1 MELPYHLQTL
11 APLAG
16 ALDIIRYL
24 GTIDDPS
31 ADADAI
37 CDALDLSDRTADKAI
52 RRLVTKGYLQM
63 DAARAYRLTNQGHE
77 AVEILAE
84 YDEANPDDGRDDESE
99 VSMIVRRLVVAVPQM
114 LVAGQPNTVAV
125 GLDGA
130 TDEEVG
136 VLYAPA
142 DMVVRLSV
150 INGEPSKPQEAIL
163 KLSNYPVKQAF
174 TITPDLYQQTRIRVQ
189 VFQLGP
195 NPDDINIA
203 GGLYVDA
210 PVALAAG
217 TPSPLAYGSDIQIQV
232 LD

>member
-11 APLAG
+11 APLTG

-24 GTIDDPS
+24 GSIDEPS

-84 YDEANPDDGRDDESE
+84 YDEENPDTDSDDSSE
-99 VSMIVRRLVVAVPQM
+99 VSIITRRLVVAVPQS

-130 TDEEVG
+130 PDEESG
-136 VLYAPA
+136 VLYNPA

-150 INGEPSKPQEAIL
+150 VNGEPSKPQEAIL
-163 KLSNYPVKQAF
+163 KLSNYPVKQVF
-174 TITPDLYQQTRIRVQ
+174 TVTPEMYDQMRIKVQ

-195 NPDDINIA
+195 NPDDINVS

-210 PVALAAG
+210 PVAVNGG
-217 TPSPLAYGSDIQIQV
+217 TPAPLAYGSDIQIQV